1 MSKRPENFKFM
12 DPFHSNRED
21 EYFLLRWEVLRKPWN
36 QPKGTERDELEQK
49 SLHRMIVG
57 ADEVIVA
64 TGRLQLNEPTV
75 AQIRYMAVHE
85 QFRGLQLGKA
95 MMEELESLAL
105 DAGAEKVILQARE
118 NALQFYESCGY
129 EIVMETFLLYESI
142 QHYLMEK
149 ILVKIPE

>member
-1 MSKRPENFKFM
+1 M

-36 QPKGTERDELEQK
+36 QPKGTERDELELK
-49 SLHRMIVG
+49 TLHRMIV
-57 ADEVIVA
+57 ASDQVIVA

-95 MMEELESLAL
+95 MMEELESLAR

>member
-1 MSKRPENFKFM
+1 M